1 VPQQQQSPSNQA
13 GSLSLV
19 SASAAQPPSAP
30 NKFTSFNSALEA
42 LRSRKR
48 ENQSSNQS
56 QPATIASA
64 NAVSAQRDAPDRTRP
79 TATPRS
85 SSSKSKI
92 LDVVFPKKEFWVRQL
107 FSEKETSSRVRARLD
122 KTNALLRREMG
133 LSRTSR
139 YPLAIEQNLREIY
152 DLITKFVLEW
162 RRYIEAKCTNKN
174 GQFVLQKLVD
184 ESGGVYGISSSGN
197 VEKTKIGSGCG
208 IEGIPGRS
216 KEQVPP
222 GTDLDKYVGVFFTL
236 NKIMD
241 VLKSNEVLGQL
252 ADRIYKLLPWVGSY
266 IPYRFEFV
274 ANHLVETAC
283 GSIFKGD
290 GGVLAEWLLY
300 GGNPSVHDMVIRPL
314 PIINATAESDLN
326 IEEIRVMTTWP
337 RQITHVNDQVTQ
349 CATFDGR
356 PLSNVDRQ
364 MVEAM
369 LYLNEVFM
377 QQFFIYN
384 RLLGTARVKVHEYE
398 DAVSRS
404 PIDAAL
410 AELTDRA
417 REILTPESV
426 EDIDVPALKQMLKEG
441 LGKFWRPGQSFYWLE
456 MELCGDRE
464 DLAKATEQKLDK
476 LVADSVASGK
486 KTLVIAERAHEQAL
500 GQHLRTAHKRFFG
513 EDKLV
518 TCIYCADRKTVA
530 GHLYRTSDRNVRILL
545 TGSYFGINSHEGVSF
560 ETQMNLSSEF
570 VAIMSLLAR
579 VRVVD
584 DSAVNKE
591 VRRLQ
596 SYLHQK
602 SHPVSNHMAAIV
614 NNTLKGYHFGLP
626 GKEGLQAMINFLKEA
641 LCLGG
646 IYHETMAAFALHLGA
661 EYFEKLFAVLGRK
674 IDCSDMK
681 KTLQMLKRK
690 QGDQGVMPALQRQS
704 IRQAR
709 TGSTHTEETK
719 QKMRGRTKTE
729 ETKQKLSQ
737 ARTLLT
743 DQDKADRM
751 SQYDVYK
758 QSNKLVG
765 GEMSSVI
772 WDRNSTTWDVR
783 LRQKHFG
790 NQTRVGFFKQL
801 SYATAAM
808 DYLDEALKDKSK
820 REDVKF
826 VDEVI
831 EHVGSNFN
839 ACYPGGKWK
848 RTEIENI
855 LY

>member
-1 VPQQQQSPSNQA
+1 MRQQNVASSDPA
-13 GSLSLV
+13 GSSSSASA
-19 SASAAQPPSAP
+19 SASAAQPQSGP
-30 NKFTSFNSALEA
+30 NNFANLDSALEA
-42 LRSRKR
+42 MRSRKLEQR
-48 ENQSSNQS
+48 SSNQS
-56 QPATIASA
+56 QPAIIAPA
-64 NAVSAQRDAPDRTRP
+64 NAARDAPDRTRP

-85 SSSKSKI
+85 SSSKI
-92 LDVVFPKKEFWVRQL
+92 LDVVFPSKDFWVRNL

-162 RRYIEAKCTNKN
+162 RRYIAAKCTNKN

-216 KEQVPP
+216 GEQVPP

-236 NKIMD
+236 NKIMG

-283 GSIFKGD
+283 ASIFKGD
-290 GGVLAEWLLY
+290 GGVLCEWLLY
-300 GGNPSVHDMVIRPL
+300 GGNPSVHDTVIRPP
-314 PIINATAESDLN
+314 PIINATAESDL
-326 IEEIRVMTTWP
+326 IVEEIRVGMTWP
-337 RQITHVNDQVTQ
+337 REITQIFDQITQRS
-349 CATFDGR
+349 TFDGR
-356 PLSNVDRQ
+356 QLSITDRQ
-364 MVEAM
+364 MVKAM

-384 RLLGTARVKVHEYE
+384 RLLGTARVKVHGHVN
-398 DAVSRS
+398 AVSRS
-404 PIDAAL
+404 PIDAAM
-410 AELTDRA
+410 AVLTGSA

-426 EDIDVPALKQMLKEG
+426 EDVDVPALKQMLKEG

-456 MELCGDRE
+456 MELCGNRE
-464 DLAKATEQKLDK
+464 DLAKATEQKLVK
-476 LVADSVASGK
+476 LVDDSIASGK

-500 GQHLRTAHKRFFG
+500 KQHLRTVHKRFFG

-518 TCIYCADRKTVA
+518 TCIKCADRTTVA

-545 TGSYFGINSHEGVSF
+545 TGSYFGINVHEGVSF
-560 ETQMNLSSEF
+560 KTQMNLSSEF

-579 VRVVD
+579 VGVVD

-591 VRRLQ
+591 VRHLQ

-641 LCLGG
+641 LCLEG

-674 IDCSDMK
+674 IDCSNMT
-681 KTLQMLKRK
+681 KTMLMFKRK
-690 QGDQGVMPALQRQS
+690 QGDLGVMPTSRRES

-719 QKMRGRTKTE
+719 QKMRHTK
-729 ETKQKLSQ
+729 ETKQKMTQ
-737 ARTLLT
+737 TRTQLT
-743 DQDKADRM
+743 DQDRADRR

-758 QSNKLVG
+758 RSNELVG
-765 GEMSSVI
+765 GEMSSVA
-772 WDRNSTTWDVR
+772 WDRKSTTWNVR
-783 LRQKHFG
+783 LREKHFG
-790 NQTRVGFFKQL
+790 KPTRVGYFKQL
-801 SYATAAM
+801 SDATAAM
-808 DYLDEALKDKSK
+808 KHLDEALKDKSK
-820 REDVKF
+820 REDETF
-826 VDEVI
+826 VNKVI
-831 EHVGSNFN
+831 KHVRSKFN
-839 ACYPGGKWK
+839 ACYLGGKWQVS
-848 RTEIENI
+848 EIENI
-855 LY
+855 L